1 MTRTLSRTT
10 AAATTLALAAALA
23 SCAPAE
29 GDDGT
34 VEVLASF
41 YPLEYVA
48 DEIGGEHVTV
58 SSLTPPA
65 AEPHDL
71 ELSPSAV
78 RSVGEADLVVYL
90 SGFQAATDE
99 AIDAQ
104 SPEHVVDTAE
114 AAGLEGGTDA
124 LDPHFWLDPT
134 RLATVGHQV
143 ADELSAV
150 DPDNAADYAERADDL
165 EARLTDLDTRY
176 AEQLTSCQGATLV
189 TSHEAFGYLADR
201 YGLVQVGITGIDPEV
216 DPSPKRL
223 REVRQIVEDAGVT
236 TLFFEI
242 LVSPKVTQ
250 TLADDLGVATA
261 VLDPIEGHVDVE
273 RDYLEIMGDNL
284 DALTTGLNCS

>member
-1 MTRTLSRTT
+1 MTRPLRR
-10 AAATTLALAAALA
+10 AAATVSTLALATALA
-23 SCAPAE
+23 SCAPAQ

-41 YPLEYVA
+41 YPLEFVA
-48 DEIGGEHVTV
+48 NEIGGEHVTV

-78 RSVGEADLVVYL
+78 RAVGDADLVVYL

-99 AIDAQ
+99 AVDAQ

-114 AAGLEGGTDA
+114 AAGLEGDSDA

-150 DPDNAADYAERADDL
+150 DPDNAADYAQRADDL
-165 EARLTDLDTRY
+165 EARLDALDTRY

-273 RDYLEIMGDNL
+273 RDYLQIMDANL
-284 DALTTGLNCS
+284 DALTAGLNCA